1 MGHKVHPKIFRIGT
15 VYGWDSKWIS
25 QKKYPEF
32 LRQDILIKEFLKKIC
47 KETGIGAIQIER
59 NIKEVTIT
67 LLVARPGVI
76 IGRGGA
82 GAEDLRKKVQKQFFT
97 KDKINVKLN
106 IQEVSQPNLSAP
118 IVMQGMIDEIEKRMP
133 FRRVLKQAIE
143 KVRRAGGLGV
153 KVCVAGRLNG
163 AEIARTEKL
172 SSGTIPLQNLRAD
185 IDYFGGTA
193 RTIYGAIGIKIW
205 IYKGEVFSAKSG
217 SASGGNKN

>member
-15 VYGWDSKWIS
+15 IYSWDSKWFS
-25 QKKYPEF
+25 QKKYQEF
-32 LRQDILIKEFLKKIC
+32 LRQDILIKDFLKKTC
-47 KETGIGAIQIER
+47 KEAGIGAIQIER

-153 KVCVAGRLNG
+153 KVSVAGRLNG

-193 RTIYGAIGIKIW
+193 HTIYGAIGIKIW
-205 IYKGEVFSAKSG
+205 IYKGEVF
-217 SASGGNKN
+217 NKKER